1 MKSPPTSV
9 EVSLSLRRRE
19 AAKADGVRPILA
31 RFSGVGPYEAGTE
44 LDWGRG
50 NNRERYVQNKRAPRY
65 CDAPLPPLIWLPQHS
80 RRPAVIRSAAAPCRG
95 KRRTGAFLRK
105 TRRSSLRGR
114 GMADDFATRITEP
127 ATRRRARRASGGGCR
142 APRVAVRLWA
152 RRCRWLGHSTRCPAR
167 LPGCTLPCTC
177 IRPVRSG

>member
-95 KRRTGAFLRK
+95 KRRTAAFLRK
-105 TRRSSLRGR
+105 TRRFAPRGC
-114 GMADDFATRITEP
+114 GAADRFATRITEP
-127 ATRRRARRASGGGCR
+127 AMRRPARRASDGGCR
-142 APRVAVRLWA
+142 APRVAVRRWA
-152 RRCRWLGHSTRCPAR
+152 RRCRLPDRSRRCRSR

-177 IRPVRSG
+177 IRPVRLG